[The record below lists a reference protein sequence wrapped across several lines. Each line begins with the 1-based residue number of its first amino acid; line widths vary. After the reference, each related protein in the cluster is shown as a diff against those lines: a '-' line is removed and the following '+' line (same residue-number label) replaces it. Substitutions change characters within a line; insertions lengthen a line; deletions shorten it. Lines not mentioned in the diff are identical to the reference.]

1 MADASRKIAFQGVPG
16 AYSHM
21 ACQLVKP
28 DMDAVAC
35 ASFEDM
41 LTQVQEGHAALAMVP
56 VENST
61 AGRVADVHHLLPQ
74 SGLHIIG
81 EHFQRVNHHLLAPR
95 GSRIENLKAV
105 HSIMLNNIF

>member
-1 MADASRKIAFQGVPG
+1 MADASCKIAFQGVPG

-41 LTQVQEGHAALAMVP
+41 LTQVQEGHATLAMVP

-61 AGRVADVHHLLPQ
+61 AGRVADIHHLLPQ
-74 SGLHIIG
+74 IG
-81 EHFQRVNHHLLAPR
+81 PAYYRRAFSARESPSFSTAWQPHREF
-95 GSRIENLKAV
+95 ENCA
-105 HSIMLNNIF
+105 

>member
-1 MADASRKIAFQGVPG
+1 MANVSRKIAFQGVPG

-28 DMDAVAC
+28 DMDAVPC

-61 AGRVADVHHLLPQ
+61 AGRVACLLYTSP
-74 SGLHIIG
+74 S
-81 EHFQRVNHHLLAPR
+81 PR
-95 GSRIENLKAV
+95 D
-105 HSIMLNNIF
+105 